1 MIASGSLVDANKNI
15 PKIRETDL
23 SGGPHAPG
31 TADNVLNSR
40 AARSGVPQGRWESEG
55 AILNAAAKYDSSKGG
70 VQVVEIRAGDG
81 TVFHNPAGSFP
92 ADTATKSATQNSLE
106 ISTGPLKNPADR
118 AILIPKEDGLHL
130 FPIDSTHPQYSTNY
144 IGGK

>member
-1 MIASGSLVDANKNI
+1 
-15 PKIRETDL
+15 
-23 SGGPHAPG
+23 
-31 TADNVLNSR
+31 LNSR

-70 VQVVEIRAGDG
+70 VQVVGIRAGDG

-92 ADTATKSATQNSLE
+92 ADTATKSATQNGLE
-106 ISTGPLKNPADR
+106 ISTGPLKNPADS